1 MRNLIAF
8 SVSMLALSAAVQ
20 GQGPAAAVAT
30 SGAATAAMPPPP
42 ALAPPY
48 GPPIT
53 LAQAK
58 QLAALVTAEAG
69 RSNADRYVLAIVQP
83 SGDLVYFEK
92 ADNST
97 YVSIQYAQAKAR
109 MAARYRTASG
119 NLPPNA
125 GDLPDAISLT
135 GGMPIVFQ
143 GKTIGAIGISGVGG
157 GGDVKLSEMAAT
169 ALSK

>member
-1 MRNLIAF
+1 MKKFI
-8 SVSMLALSAAVQ
+8 
-20 GQGPAAAVAT
+20 AVAT
-30 SGAATAAMPPPP
+30 LLAVLGSAARAQVPATPPL
-42 ALAPPY
+42 LAPVY
-48 GPPIT
+48 GSPIT

-58 QLAALVTAEAG
+58 KIAAVVTAEAA

-109 MAARYRTASG
+109 MAARYRSASG

-125 GDLPDAISLT
+125 GELPDAIGLT
-135 GGMPIVFQ
+135 GGMPIIFE
-143 GKTIGAIGISGVGG
+143 GKTIGAIGISGIGG
-157 GGDVKLSEMAAT
+157 GGDVKLSELAAG

>member
-1 MRNLIAF
+1 MKTFI
-8 SVSMLALSAAVQ
+8 
-20 GQGPAAAVAT
+20 AAATLLTVLGSMVRAQVPGT
-30 SGAATAAMPPPP
+30 PPV
-42 ALAPPY
+42 LAPVY
-48 GPPIT
+48 GSPIT

-58 QLAALVTAEAG
+58 KIAAVVNAEAA
-69 RSNADRYVLAIVQP
+69 RINADRYVLAIVQP

-109 MAARYRTASG
+109 MAARYRSASG

-125 GDLPDAISLT
+125 GELPDAIGLT
-135 GGMPIVFQ
+135 GGMPIIFE
-143 GKTIGAIGISGVGG
+143 GKTIGAIGISGIGG
-157 GGDVKLSEMAAT
+157 GGDVKLSELAAG